1 VFIEDIRWYTR
12 SHINIRYF
20 RIRIG
25 LAGLEII
32 LSRNGLTNLKGV
44 IPALITPFD
53 INQDINEAGLRQLID
68 HLIDKGING
77 VYTTGSTGEGFL
89 MSPEERKR
97 VVAIVVDQVAG
108 RIPVMVH
115 IGAIGTRVSID
126 LAQHAEETGADVI
139 SSVPPFYWKFSDDSI
154 FKYYKEITE
163 SVNLPMVVYN
173 IPLAGLVGYDQIKR
187 FSDIDGVE
195 GIKFTATT
203 HFEIMR
209 MKKEIGSDF
218 MIYSGCD
225 EMSIS
230 GLTFGADGL
239 IGSFYNLMPE
249 VFLRIYHAMQA
260 GDYNIAEQQQA
271 IANNIIVNCTA
282 GNYVGIMK
290 RALSWMGIDAGYCRS
305 PFINVEPAEEAG
317 LKEMFRKIRSD
328 YNISDIDFLNFVD

>member
-1 VFIEDIRWYTR
+1 M
-12 SHINIRYF
+12 
-20 RIRIG
+20 
-25 LAGLEII
+25 
-32 LSRNGLTNLKGV
+32 SRNKLTDLKGV
-44 IPALITPFD
+44 IPALLTPFD
-53 INQDINEAGLRQLID
+53 IHQNIDEAGLRQLIN
-68 HLIDKGING
+68 HLIKKGING
-77 VYTTGSTGEGFL
+77 LYTTGSTGEGFL

-97 VVAIVVDQVAG
+97 VVSIVVDEVGG

-115 IGAIGTRVSID
+115 VGAIGTRISID
-126 LAQHAEETGADVI
+126 LAQHAEEAGADVI
-139 SSVPPFYWKFSDDSI
+139 SSVPPFYWKFSNDSI
-154 FKYYKEITE
+154 YKYYKEITE
-163 SVNLPMVVYN
+163 SVSLPMVVYN

-187 FSDIDGVE
+187 FAEIDGVE

-249 VFLRIYHAMQA
+249 VFLRIYHAMQD
-260 GDYNIAEQQQA
+260 GDYNLAEQQQS
-271 IANNIIVNCTA
+271 IANTIIVNCTS

-290 RALSWMGIDAGYCRS
+290 RALSWMGIEAGYCRS
-305 PFINVEPAEEAG
+305 PFINVEPGEEAG
-317 LKEMFRKIRSD
+317 LKDMFRKIRTEYD
-328 YNISDIDFLNFVD
+328 IKDIDFLNALD